1 MSALQVRAFAKEG
14 AACDKYEDAVQCV
27 LQWGLASA
35 FASGLFFAGNF
46 ILSTGMDI
54 SACRQQAFLPLTCGL
69 IQVAAV
75 MGTAQLLY
83 HPSEHAPMLSVCH
96 CGAACTPE
104 QQSACTCRPGA
115 PLVAHAV
122 VWHSPEL

>member
-1 MSALQVRAFAKEG
+1 MFALQVRAFAKEG

-54 SACRQQAFLPLTCGL
+54 SACRQQAFVLLPCGL
-69 IQVAAV
+69 TSGCCS
-75 MGTAQLLY
+75 MSTAQLLHY
-83 HPSEHAPMLSVCH
+83 P
-96 CGAACTPE
+96 
-104 QQSACTCRPGA
+104 R
-115 PLVAHAV
+115 
-122 VWHSPEL
+122 

>member
-1 MSALQVRAFAKEG
+1 MTSTKMQSNACCNGALPAHLPAASSLQATSSCQQVWTSQLVGSKPSCPCF
-14 AACDKYEDAVQCV
+14 
-27 LQWGLASA
+27 
-35 FASGLFFAGNF
+35 
-46 ILSTGMDI
+46 
-54 SACRQQAFLPLTCGL
+54 CGL

-75 MGTAQLLY
+75 LGTAQLLY

-115 PLVAHAV
+115 PLVANAV
-122 VWHSPEL
+122 VWHMPKLECHS